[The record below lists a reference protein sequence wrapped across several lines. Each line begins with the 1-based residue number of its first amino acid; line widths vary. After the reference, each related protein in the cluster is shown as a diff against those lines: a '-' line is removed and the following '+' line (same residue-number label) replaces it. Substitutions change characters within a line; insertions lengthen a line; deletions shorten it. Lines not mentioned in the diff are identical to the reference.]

1 VTEFPD
7 YLPTAALETLQ
18 QRSVLLQ
25 TIREFFH
32 AREYWEVETPLL
44 SRDTVVDAYIDPFTS
59 EWRAEEGTAEP
70 AANRGA
76 AIRYLQ
82 TSPEFAMKRLLT
94 AGADR
99 IYQITHAFRQAERGE
114 MHNPEFSMLE
124 WYRQGETHQ
133 EQMTFVETLV
143 RAIYQ
148 TAADISDQSKRPPL
162 PSEAFPRLSYDA
174 AFQQFAGLSALSS
187 SAEEFARVAE
197 SKQISVPGGFDA
209 TDRLSWQNL
218 LLVELVEPELKRR
231 GAVFVYDYPPEQ
243 SALARIHPADKE
255 SPHAV
260 SERFELYLQG
270 VEICNGY
277 HELTDAAELRARIQ
291 KQSELRQQEQRLVLP
306 TESYLLQA
314 MEAGLPAC
322 AGTALGLDRLIMLA
336 LGKRR
341 LQEVIAFPFD
351 RA

>member
-1 VTEFPD
+1 
-7 YLPTAALETLQ
+7 
-18 QRSVLLQ
+18 
-25 TIREFFH
+25 
-32 AREYWEVETPLL
+32 VE
-44 SRDTVVDAYIDPFTS
+44 I
-59 EWRAEEGTAEP
+59 
-70 AANRGA
+70 
-76 AIRYLQ
+76 
-82 TSPEFAMKRLLT
+82 
-94 AGADR
+94 
-99 IYQITHAFRQAERGE
+99 
-114 MHNPEFSMLE
+114 
-124 WYRQGETHQ
+124 
-133 EQMTFVETLV
+133 LV

-162 PSEAFPRLSYDA
+162 PSEAFPRLSYEA

-197 SKQISVPGGFDA
+197 SKQISVPGGFDT

-231 GAVFVYDYPPEQ
+231 GTVFVYDYPPEH
-243 SALARIHPADKE
+243 SALARIRPADE
-255 SPHAV
+255 QSSHAV

-336 LGKRR
+336 LGKQR

>member
-1 VTEFPD
+1 
-7 YLPTAALETLQ
+7 
-18 QRSVLLQ
+18 
-25 TIREFFH
+25 
-32 AREYWEVETPLL
+32 
-44 SRDTVVDAYIDPFTS
+44 
-59 EWRAEEGTAEP
+59 
-70 AANRGA
+70 
-76 AIRYLQ
+76 
-82 TSPEFAMKRLLT
+82 
-94 AGADR
+94 
-99 IYQITHAFRQAERGE
+99 
-114 MHNPEFSMLE
+114 MLE

-162 PSEAFPRLSYDA
+162 PSEAFPRLSYEA

-187 SAEEFARVAE
+187 SAEEFARVVE
-197 SKQISVPGGFDA
+197 SKQISVPGGFDT

-218 LLVELVEPELKRR
+218 LLVELVEPELKRM

-243 SALARIHPADKE
+243 SALARIRPADEE

-291 KQSELRQQEQRLVLP
+291 KQSELRQQEQRLALP
-306 TESYLLQA
+306 GESYLLQA

-336 LGKRR
+336 LGKQR